1 MPICDKWGVRGL
13 TAAFLHLGRNLGR
26 QKKQLSRWS
35 ACFSSTK
42 TWLSRSPDADPIAG
56 RTLGHVGSPAQ
67 QNEQE
72 RTPKVDFWDPH
83 SLHIDM
89 YTYVHIATNGH
100 AGRGHKVYI
109 LNMHDFHLKAHF
121 AYFYINFSLTP
132 LNSYIFV
139 NKNFQTYIE
148 K

>member
-1 MPICDKWGVRGL
+1 MCQFVTNEVCEGSLPLSYTWAGIWGDRKKW
-13 TAAFLHLGRNLGR
+13 
-26 QKKQLSRWS
+26 LSQWS

-42 TWLSRSPDADPIAG
+42 IWLSRSPDADPIAG
-56 RTLGHVGSPAQ
+56 RTLGPVGSPTQ

-72 RTPKVDFWDPH
+72 RTPKVDFWNTH

-89 YTYVHIATNGH
+89 YTHVHMSTNGH
-100 AGRGHKVYI
+100 AGRDRKVYI
-109 LNMHDFHLKAHF
+109 LNMHDFHLKVHF
-121 AYFYINFSLTP
+121 AYFYINFALIP
-132 LNSYIFV
+132 LNS